1 MKSQVILRI
10 IGICTFA
17 AVSCTGVSCKST
29 KDTPLSTDEYV
40 DYTDDPFDAAGNYD
54 TNWVANNDSST
65 SKPTTSGSSGSS
77 SSKPKPASTSKPKPK
92 PKPKPVVKPKPK
104 PKPKPAPPKPIVVTV
119 KKGDTLYGLALKY
132 GTTVSAI
139 KSYNGLSSDS
149 IRDGRTLRIPP
160 KKR

>member
-1 MKSQVILRI
+1 MKSQAILRI

-29 KDTPLSTDEYV
+29 KDTALSSDQYV

-65 SKPTTSGSSGSS
+65 SKPTSSAGSSGSS
-77 SSKPKPASTSKPKPK
+77 SKPKPSSSSKPK

-104 PKPKPAPPKPIVVTV
+104 PKPKPVPPKPIVVTV
-119 KKGDTLYGLALKY
+119 KKGDTLYGLASRY

-139 KSYNGLSSDS
+139 KSYNGLSSDT